1 MSGST
6 RRLSLQFLFIFSIVF
21 LMLLTSGIFIY
32 QGMRGSETAL
42 VSAAGESARQL
53 SATLNERIRRLLEP
67 AESTLRLLSFDSISA
82 ATSMPERLGRL
93 QVFSEVV
100 ANNPMIGAVY
110 VGYPDGEFFLLRKLA
125 TEKQRNYFSAP
136 ADSAYIVQS
145 RSLQPDDNII
155 GEWRFYDRNLRLLD
169 RWQMSTYQFDPRS
182 RPWYMRASESND
194 VTLTPPYVFFSTH
207 EIGVTLARRSADGL
221 AVIGMDASVSDL
233 SAEMRS
239 LQMTPNTRIAV
250 IADDGK
256 VMAYPQIEEHLQ
268 RSRSDIS
275 LPMVQQLNA
284 PALEYLYNNPPTKT
298 GPQSF
303 SVNGTDWFG
312 VVEPLTAVHGNHS
325 SVYISL
331 PANEL
336 LAQTRSLMIS
346 NLKLTALMAVVLILI
361 GWILGH
367 RLTRPLQRLTDQ
379 IQALTEFNFGSHT
392 RINTRLKEVHELSGV
407 IDKMTATIRNFLAI
421 THVLSQE
428 TRIEAMLE
436 KVLRRLV
443 AATGLSGGA
452 VYLWNE
458 QENCFV
464 LAGTT
469 AVSDC
474 PTRIHAQQQPDG
486 SVTRNE
492 RLLSDQ
498 LPASDSWH
506 EVVLRN
512 REQELLGV
520 VALKVPAEM
529 QHTDKADFHYFI
541 NEMTGVVAIAIDT
554 RQLIESQEQLLE
566 AIIKLLADAIDAKS
580 PHTSGH
586 CQRVPEL
593 AILLSDRASRSQQP
607 RFRHFSMSEADRTVF
622 RIAAWLHDCGKITSP
637 EYVVDKATKLETL
650 YNRIHEVRTRFEV
663 LWRDAELDYWR
674 GIASGEPET
683 LMQDQLH
690 ARQQQLQEDF
700 AFIANTNIGGEFLDE
715 EAVVRIQQ
723 IGDQLWVRHFDDR
736 LGLSQEERERYDR
749 IPHPALPATE
759 QLLADKP
766 DHIFHWHGRRPPV
779 EHDNPAN
786 RWGFDMR
793 APEVAYNLGERYN
806 LGIRRGTL
814 TEEERFKINEHIVQT
829 IIMLDALPWPRPLRD
844 VPRIA
849 GSHHERLD
857 GNGYPRRLTSP
868 QMSVQEKVLAIADV
882 FEALTAA
889 DRPYKPAK
897 PLSESIRILF
907 FMARDQHLD
916 PSLLHLFLES
926 GVYLEYAHRFL
937 KPEQIDEVDIPG
949 YLQKLEEL
957 LGVSV

>member
-1 MSGST
+1 M
-6 RRLSLQFLFIFSIVF
+6 V
-21 LMLLTSGIFIY
+21 
-32 QGMRGSETAL
+32 
-42 VSAAGESARQL
+42 
-53 SATLNERIRRLLEP
+53 
-67 AESTLRLLSFDSISA
+67 
-82 ATSMPERLGRL
+82 
-93 QVFSEVV
+93 
-100 ANNPMIGAVY
+100 
-110 VGYPDGEFFLLRKLA
+110 
-125 TEKQRNYFSAP
+125 
-136 ADSAYIVQS
+136 
-145 RSLQPDDNII
+145 
-155 GEWRFYDRNLRLLD
+155 
-169 RWQMSTYQFDPRS
+169 
-182 RPWYMRASESND
+182 
-194 VTLTPPYVFFSTH
+194 
-207 EIGVTLARRSADGL
+207 
-221 AVIGMDASVSDL
+221 AVIL
-233 SAEMRS
+233 SI
-239 LQMTPNTRIAV
+239 TP
-250 IADDGK
+250 
-256 VMAYPQIEEHLQ
+256 
-268 RSRSDIS
+268 
-275 LPMVQQLNA
+275 
-284 PALEYLYNNPPTKT
+284 
-298 GPQSF
+298 
-303 SVNGTDWFG
+303 
-312 VVEPLTAVHGNHS
+312 
-325 SVYISL
+325 
-331 PANEL
+331 
-336 LAQTRSLMIS
+336 
-346 NLKLTALMAVVLILI
+346 
-361 GWILGH
+361 
-367 RLTRPLQRLTDQ
+367 
-379 IQALTEFNFGSHT
+379 
-392 RINTRLKEVHELSGV
+392 
-407 IDKMTATIRNFLAI
+407 
-421 THVLSQE
+421 
-428 TRIEAMLE
+428 
-436 KVLRRLV
+436 
-443 AATGLSGGA
+443 
-452 VYLWNE
+452 
-458 QENCFV
+458 
-464 LAGTT
+464 
-469 AVSDC
+469 
-474 PTRIHAQQQPDG
+474 
-486 SVTRNE
+486 
-492 RLLSDQ
+492 
-498 LPASDSWH
+498 
-506 EVVLRN
+506 
-512 REQELLGV
+512 
-520 VALKVPAEM
+520 
-529 QHTDKADFHYFI
+529 
-541 NEMTGVVAIAIDT
+541 
-554 RQLIESQEQLLE
+554 LE

-607 RFRHFSMSEADRTVF
+607 RFRNFSMSEADRTVF

-749 IPHPALPATE
+749 VPHPALPATE

-766 DHIFHWHGRRPPV
+766 DHVFHWHGRRPPV